1 MSVGGVSVILIFGI
15 LNLVLLVF
23 QLSTGMR
30 WIRVSLKT
38 HKRSGIILFIS
49 AIIHACL
56 AFLADVH

>member
-30 WIRVSLKT
+30 WIRVALKT

-49 AIIHACL
+49 AIIHAGL